1 MGNLSIEIPD
11 EECVKLL
18 RYEDGDGVAAYLLL
32 FPEHD
37 MKAVKPRIDA
47 QLDHETAMSSVKASD
62 ALSRGVVD
70 RPPQR
75 VGRVDVDGVRAGAL
89 DGSFDGHDRIVPG
102 RFHQILLKARSI
114 LSLGKLHMNR
124 FAGSG
129 AERESVTHNS
139 SPNYSARTSEMRDDT
154 DFRRGPGGSPNAAR
168 HYTRTKEVR
177 DGNSSR

>member
-1 MGNLSIEIPD
+1 MGILSIEIPD
-11 EECVKLL
+11 EKCAKLF
-18 RYEDGDGVAAYLLL
+18 RYEDGDGIAAYLLVL
-32 FPEHD
+32 PEHD

-47 QLDHETAMSSVKASD
+47 QLDHEMEMSVNASD
-62 ALSRGVVD
+62 ALFGGVVD

-89 DGSFDGHDRIVPG
+89 DGSADGNDRTVSG

-114 LSLGKLHMNR
+114 LSFGKLHMNR

-139 SPNYSARTSEMRDDT
+139 SPNCSARTSHMRDDT

-168 HYTRTKEVR
+168 HHTRK
-177 DGNSSR
+177 GGA

>member
-11 EECVKLL
+11 EECVKLF
-18 RYEDGDGVAAYLLL
+18 RYEDGDGIAAYLLVL
-32 FPEHD
+32 PEHD

-47 QLDHETAMSSVKASD
+47 QLDHEMAMSVKASD
-62 ALSRGVVD
+62 ALSGGVVD

-89 DGSFDGHDRIVPG
+89 DGSFDGHDRTVPG

-129 AERESVTHNS
+129 AERESVTHDS
-139 SPNYSARTSEMRDDT
+139 SPNCSARTSQMRDDT

-168 HYTRTKEVR
+168 HHTRKG
-177 DGNSSR
+177 DA

>member
-1 MGNLSIEIPD
+1 MGSLSIEIPD

-18 RYEDGDGVAAYLLL
+18 SYEDSDGVAAYLLL
-32 FPEHD
+32 FSEHD

-47 QLDHETAMSSVKASD
+47 QLDHEMAMSVNASD
-62 ALSRGVVD
+62 ALLGGVVD

-89 DGSFDGHDRIVPG
+89 DGSADGNDRTVPG
-102 RFHQILLKARSI
+102 RFYQILLKARSI

-139 SPNYSARTSEMRDDT
+139 SPNCSARTSQMRDDT
-154 DFRRGPGGSPNAAR
+154 DFRRGPGGPPNAAR
-168 HYTRTKEVR
+168 HHIRK
-177 DGNSSR
+177 GGA

>member
-1 MGNLSIEIPD
+1 MGNLNIEIPD
-11 EECVKLL
+11 EECVKLF

-47 QLDHETAMSSVKASD
+47 QLDHEMTMSVNASN
-62 ALSRGVVD
+62 ALFGGVVD

-89 DGSFDGHDRIVPG
+89 DGSADGHDRTVPG

-114 LSLGKLHMNR
+114 LSLGKLHMDR
-124 FAGSG
+124 FAGSCV
-129 AERESVTHNS
+129 ERESVTHNS
-139 SPNYSARTSEMRDDT
+139 SPNCSARTSQMRDDT

-168 HYTRTKEVR
+168 QYTRK
-177 DGNSSR
+177 GGA

>member
-18 RYEDGDGVAAYLLL
+18 SYEDSDGVAAYLLL

-47 QLDHETAMSSVKASD
+47 QLDHEMAMSANASD
-62 ALSRGVVD
+62 GLPGGVVD

-89 DGSFDGHDRIVPG
+89 DGSFDGHDRTVPG
-102 RFHQILLKARSI
+102 RFHQILLK
-114 LSLGKLHMNR
+114 
-124 FAGSG
+124 
-129 AERESVTHNS
+129 
-139 SPNYSARTSEMRDDT
+139 ARTSEMRDDT

-168 HYTRTKEVR
+168 HYTRK
-177 DGNSSR
+177 GGA